1 MIQIKMVQ
9 RTMQNRRHFRTL
21 ARDNCG
27 ESMEPGENEIMYFGY
42 KPSDS
47 EKQGISS
54 YHQSSQLDRF
64 YTNKKS
70 T

>member
-1 MIQIKMVQ
+1 
-9 RTMQNRRHFRTL
+9 MQNRRHFRTL

-47 EKQGISS
+47 EKQGTRNYYI
-54 YHQSSQLDRF
+54 
-64 YTNKKS
+64 N
-70 T
+70 